1 MSVFYENS
9 EDVDALAEEI
19 MERIEEKEIMH
30 RLYTYTY
37 VSNPNNSGNNK
48 VQGNLILLN
57 FL

>member
-37 VSNPNNSGNNK
+37 VSSPNNSGNNK